1 MRVLVTGASGFI
13 GRKLVAALLR
23 KGTIGSGDGSV
34 RAITELVLADLAAP
48 AAVPAANGIAVRC
61 EGGDL
66 GDPAVLARLFAEPV
80 DSLFHLAAS
89 LTTEAEA
96 DVARGLAVNVEGFLR
111 LLEHCR
117 RQAVA
122 PRLVFASSIATFGG
136 PLPATV
142 DDSTPQTPQTS
153 YGVHKVIAEQL
164 INDHSR
170 HGLVDGRALRLP
182 IVVIRP
188 KGAASVSDRIAAIV
202 REPLNGEDSV
212 CPLPPDT
219 PIPVAS
225 VDCVVQSL
233 LKMHDLP
240 AAGFGHSRAFNLPAL
255 SVSGRQMA
263 QALRRA
269 ETGRRLGSILWQ
281 EDAALRQIVESWPQ
295 HFDSAR
301 ARQLGILPDPDFDSI
316 IRSHLGSQT

>member
-1 MRVLVTGASGFI
+1 M
-13 GRKLVAALLR
+13 
-23 KGTIGSGDGSV
+23 
-34 RAITELVLADLAAP
+34 
-48 AAVPAANGIAVRC
+48 
-61 EGGDL
+61 
-66 GDPAVLARLFAEPV
+66 
-80 DSLFHLAAS
+80 
-89 LTTEAEA
+89 
-96 DVARGLAVNVEGFLR
+96 
-111 LLEHCR
+111 
-117 RQAVA
+117 

-136 PLPATV
+136 RLPATV

-202 REPLNGEDSV
+202 REPLNGEDSI

-225 VDCVVQSL
+225 VDRVVQSL

-240 AAGFGHSRAFNLPAL
+240 AAGFGHTRAFNMPAL
-255 SVSGRQMA
+255 SVTGTQMA
-263 QALRRA
+263 EALQRA
-269 ETGRRLGSILWQ
+269 GAGRRLGRILWR
-281 EDAALRQIVESWPQ
+281 EDVDLRKIVESWPQ
-295 HFDSAR
+295 HFDSAQACR
-301 ARQLGILPDPDFDSI
+301 LGILPDPDFDSI